1 MNTDET
7 SAVLRVRRDLTGE
20 SFNDGTIAAW
30 CEALGG
36 WPGTVVRTAL
46 IAACRDHQRVA
57 VAHVAAL
64 LPQINRRT
72 DAPPIAC
79 ELCDGCGT
87 VTVPPHRAHNPKLC
101 HPTEEQPCCCHAVE
115 PCKCSAGD
123 AMRPVLARIIEHN
136 DRTRPRHL
144 TDDPRR
150 LDITEAERLDLR

>member
-1 MNTDET
+1 VNIDET

-30 CEALGG
+30 CEALGA
-36 WPGTVVRTAL
+36 WPGSTVRTAV

-64 LPQINRRT
+64 LPQLAHRSSG
-72 DAPPIAC
+72 PPIAC

-87 VTVPPHRAHNPKLC
+87 VPVPTHRAHNPRTC
-101 HPTEEQPCCCHAVE
+101 TPTEQRPCDCHAVE
-115 PCKCSAGD
+115 PCRCSAGE

-136 DRTRPRHL
+136 DRTRPRHVA
-144 TDDPRR
+144 DDPRR
-150 LDITEAERLDLR
+150 LDAEAERLDLR